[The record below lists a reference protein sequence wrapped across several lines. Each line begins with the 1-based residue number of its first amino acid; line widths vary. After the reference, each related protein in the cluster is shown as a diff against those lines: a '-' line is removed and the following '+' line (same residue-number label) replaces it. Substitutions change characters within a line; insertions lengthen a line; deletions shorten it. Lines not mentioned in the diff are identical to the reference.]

1 MYLFHIN
8 ISGAVEAEKVKAS
21 CLSVQE
27 SEQFIFWLRKI
38 FLEVQWFSGDFS
50 PPSSLSVMLN

>member
-1 MYLFHIN
+1 MYLFRIN

-27 SEQFIFWLRKI
+27 SEQLIFWLRKI
-38 FLEVQWFSGDFS
+38 FLEVQWFSGVFF
-50 PPSSLSVMLN
+50 PPLLASV